1 MKNKNMHNKNL
12 DQHLQLL
19 SSYTTVTQ
27 RLLLIH
33 TRYTMSTRH
42 TELIH
47 VHVVHSYKTCT
58 TVSSFCFI
66 CFTHIN
72 TKDGRFHP
80 RQRKTFQKVEAAF
93 PPNQSIQSDIQW
105 LKLLNVHEKT
115 CNKPKA
121 CRILLKL
128 RSSDRK

>member
-47 VHVVHSYKTCT
+47 VHVVHSSKTCT
-58 TVSSFCFI
+58 TISSFYFI
-66 CFTHIN
+66 YLTHLH
-72 TKDGRFHP
+72 TKDGGFHP
-80 RQRKTFQKVEAAF
+80 RQRKTVQKVEAAF
-93 PPNQSIQSDIQW
+93 PQ
-105 LKLLNVHEKT
+105 
-115 CNKPKA
+115 PKHT
-121 CRILLKL
+121 K
-128 RSSDRK
+128 